1 MTTRRTSLFSN
12 DNDSI
17 KCQYGCG
24 RIAKYLF
31 GSKQTPQCETH
42 FNKCPQK
49 IIEAKAKEK
58 ETLLRKYGTTD
69 VNKILKDPEKVKI
82 YQQEQENY
90 RLARA
95 GELPIP
101 EGQLCEYGCGEPAKF
116 FIPNATRWCCSKQYK
131 QCPSARDISEKKRK
145 ETSIRIY
152 GVEHHFQ
159 APEALRKRDETSL
172 KRYGVTHAMKL
183 KEFSEKKRLS
193 ELTNKGSLRTGF
205 DKRREWLIKN
215 LGVENV
221 FQLEEVKKKLW
232 VTMWKKYGGH
242 YSKNEEWKEDYK
254 DKTGY
259 DHPRRDPQVEEKRV
273 RTCIIRYGT
282 VSASNLEE
290 TKKKVLETNK
300 IKFGASHPFQNSN
313 FYESFSRRSKYLF
326 KDFVFPSGR
335 IIRVQGYEPEI
346 IQELLDSG
354 YCEDD
359 IKTGIDCPEIW
370 YNFNNK
376 RRRYYPDIF
385 IPKENLVIEVKSDYT
400 FVNQYEYNI
409 AKREA
414 TKAAGFSFQ
423 FRVRRSNNSP
433 TRTFIE

>member
-1 MTTRRTSLFSN
+1 MTTRYTSLFLN
-12 DNDSI
+12 DDESI

-31 GSKQTPQCETH
+31 GSKRTPQCETH

-49 IIEAKAKEK
+49 IIEAKTKEK

-69 VNKILKDPEKVKI
+69 INKILKDPERTKI
-82 YQQEQENY
+82 YQQAQENY

-95 GELPIP
+95 GKLPVP
-101 EGQLCEYGCGEPAKF
+101 EGQVCEYGCGEPAKF
-116 FIPNATRWCCSKQYK
+116 FLPNALRWCCSKQYK
-131 QCPSARDISEKKRK
+131 QCPFARDISEKKRK

-159 APEALRKRDETSL
+159 APEALRKREETSL
-172 KRYGVTHAMKL
+172 KKYGVSHAMKL
-183 KEFSEKKRLS
+183 KEFSEKKKSS
-193 ELTNKGSLRTGF
+193 ELINKGSLRTGF

-232 VTMWKKYGGH
+232 ATMWKKYGGH

-273 RTCIIRYGT
+273 RTCIRKWGVT
-282 VSASNLEE
+282 H
-290 TKKKVLETNK
+290 
-300 IKFGASHPFQNSN
+300 FMQNSN

-326 KDFVFPSGR
+326 KDFIFPSGR
-335 IIRVQGYEPEI
+335 TVRVQGYESEI
-346 IQELLDSG
+346 IQELLDTG
-354 YCEDD
+354 YCEED

-370 YNFNNK
+370 YNFNGK

-400 FVNQYEYNI
+400 FVNQYECNI